1 MNGLTTASRDRLFM
15 SAEAVV
21 PIALNALAAM
31 VVAVVLACPLRWL
44 GGSAPPPGRVAVATL
59 ALYRRRCVVRLTT
72 EGDPRA

>member
-44 GGSAPPPGRVAVATL
+44 GGSAP
-59 ALYRRRCVVRLTT
+59 RLGGWRLPLSRSI
-72 EGDPRA
+72 GDGVWSG